1 MISSPINLRQVH
13 HLVVLAQLKSYVR
26 AADALGVTQSALSR
40 SIQALEAHY
49 DVRLLDRDRGG
60 VRLTPSGQEII
71 AEAEGLLNRAA
82 ELSRKLVEVEDG
94 SKGRV
99 AFGCA
104 PYAAVLILPQLM
116 PDLIKRYPQ
125 LRMRVEV
132 LNSDA
137 LLGMLDR
144 GEIEFALCGDRQ
156 VPPDARVEIKRLRPM
171 NNALLVRRGHPL
183 ANRAEVPMS
192 DVWEFPTVSGFW
204 GGQFAVYGPTD
215 KEVPTVSCD
224 DFRTLLAMTLDSD
237 AVWLG
242 PSAEWLSAD
251 ETKDL
256 VEIKW
261 RPSETQNDMRL
272 VILTSTRR
280 TSSAQARLLVDH
292 LGRTY
297 AAANVA

>member
-1 MISSPINLRQVH
+1 MISLPINLRQVH
-13 HLVVLAQLKSYVR
+13 HFVVLTQMQSYVR
-26 AADALGVTQSALSR
+26 AAEALGVTQSALSR
-40 SIQALEAHY
+40 SIQALEEHY
-49 DVRLLDRDRGG
+49 SVRLLDRDRGG

-71 AEAEGLLNRAA
+71 VEAEALLYRAS

-99 AFGCA
+99 AFGFA

-116 PDLIKRYPQ
+116 PDLIKRYPE

-144 GEIEFALCGDRQ
+144 GDIEFAVCGDRQ
-156 VPPDARVEIKRLRPM
+156 VPPDARVEITRLKPM
-171 NNALLVRRGHPL
+171 HNALLVRRGHPL
-183 ANRAEVPMS
+183 ANRTEVPM
-192 DVWEFPTVSGFW
+192 DEVWAFPTVSGHW
-204 GGQFAVYGPTD
+204 GGKYATSLPTHTAI
-215 KEVPTVSCD
+215 PTVSCD
-224 DFRTLLAMTLDSD
+224 DFRTLHAMTVESD

-242 PSAEWLSAD
+242 PSAEWLGAD

-256 VEIKW
+256 VELKW
-261 RPSETQNDMRL
+261 RPNDIDYAMNL
-272 VILTSTRR
+272 AILTSLRR

-292 LGRTY
+292 LRRLY
-297 AAANVA
+297 PSE